1 MCAVALLSALSYVLT
16 AYCAIPYAG
25 GFGYFNFG
33 DIVDLLAAFLLGPLE
48 GMFVGMLG
56 GVISDLAMGYGA
68 FALWTLLA
76 KGLLGLAAGLGFA
89 LLRPRRAARFLG
101 GVIGAILEILTY
113 MLAYFLMEGTGA
125 LYQSAFD
132 AIQALGSLALAIP
145 LYLLLEKAGLA
156 SLLQN

>member
-1 MCAVALLSALSYVLT
+1 
-16 AYCAIPYAG
+16 
-25 GFGYFNFG
+25 
-33 DIVDLLAAFLLGPLE
+33 
-48 GMFVGMLG
+48 
-56 GVISDLAMGYGA
+56 
-68 FALWTLLA
+68 
-76 KGLLGLAAGLGFA
+76 LGFA